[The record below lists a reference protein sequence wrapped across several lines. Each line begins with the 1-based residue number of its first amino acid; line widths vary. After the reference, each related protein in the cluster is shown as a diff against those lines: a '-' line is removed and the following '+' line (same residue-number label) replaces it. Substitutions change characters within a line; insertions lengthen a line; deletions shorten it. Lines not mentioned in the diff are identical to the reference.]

1 MSKWLLFIT
10 RQGSKY
16 LVDITNDLITRQTV
30 EKYPGKLRDMDTRFV
45 PIEVMDEPTVGYYG
59 MVKFAYG
66 EKRCMTTSVVDKVSY
81 PAKKPQWAKGRDV
94 MSQPKESNEDNQESL
109 VS

>member
-1 MSKWLLFIT
+1 MSKWLLFVT

-30 EKYPGKLRDMDTRFV
+30 EKYPGKLRDMDTQFV
-45 PIEVMDEPTVGYYG
+45 PIEGYGATAGYLG

-81 PAKKPQWAKGRDV
+81 PAKQPQWAKGRDV
-94 MSQPKESNEDNQESL
+94 MPQPKESNEDNSQSL
-109 VS
+109 V

>member
-1 MSKWLLFIT
+1 MSKWLLFVT

-30 EKYPGKLRDMDTRFV
+30 EKYPGKLRDMDTSFV
-45 PIEVMDEPTVGYYG
+45 PIEAMGEPTVGYYG

-94 MSQPKESNEDNQESL
+94 MSQPKESNEDNSQSL
-109 VS
+109 V

>member
-1 MSKWLLFIT
+1 MSKTMNKWLLFVT

-16 LVDITNDLITRQTV
+16 LVDIPDNLITRQTV
-30 EKYPGKLRDMDTRFV
+30 EQYPGKLRDMDTRFV
-45 PIEVMDEPTVGYYG
+45 PIEAIGEPTVGYYG
-59 MVKFAYG
+59 VVKFAYG

-94 MSQPKESNEDNQESL
+94 MSQPKELNEDN
-109 VS
+109 

>member
-1 MSKWLLFIT
+1 MNKWLLFVT

-30 EKYPGKLRDMDTRFV
+30 EKYPGKLRDMDTHFV
-45 PIEVMDEPTVGYYG
+45 PIKCYGATEGYLG
-59 MVKFAYG
+59 IVKFAYG
-66 EKRCMTTSVVDKVSY
+66 EKWCMTTSVVDKVSY

-94 MSQPKESNEDNQESL
+94 MSQPKESNENSQE
-109 VS
+109 